1 MIHDSAEGGSFDL
14 KVHGDGCFH
23 SGPIPLSLTGKYD
36 HTVINDDKDY
46 DKDFDDN
53 DKYYDNDYDNNDE
66 RTGCT
71 KEQFTCTSGLCVDM
85 ESR

>member
-36 HTVINDDKDY
+36 HTVINDNDDDRYYDKDY
-46 DKDFDDN
+46 DKD
-53 DKYYDNDYDNNDE
+53 DE
-66 RTGCT
+66 RAGCT